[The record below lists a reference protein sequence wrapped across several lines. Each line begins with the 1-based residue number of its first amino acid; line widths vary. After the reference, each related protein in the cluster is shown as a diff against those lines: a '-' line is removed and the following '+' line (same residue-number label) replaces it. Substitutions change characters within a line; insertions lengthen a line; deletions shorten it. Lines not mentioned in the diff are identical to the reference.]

1 MMKKHYKP
9 VVLTRPRFF
18 DFDFLLCCMSRP
30 HSIPIWKKT
39 PFIRL
44 LVPFIA
50 GIMLQSY
57 IGFSLP
63 VIIITIVSF
72 TIAFFLFRLFPFAL
86 RFKWKA
92 LQGLMLN
99 MMLLGLGLL
108 ITWQKDI
115 RHDANWYGNNY
126 HDSDYLVIRI
136 NEPLTEKPKSFK
148 TEVYIEAVIHD
159 DSVIHCKGKLLV
171 YLSKDSIAQ
180 QLRYGDK
187 ILIHKDLQAIKNSGN
202 PGAFDYKQYLLF
214 RGITSQ
220 VYLNRDEFVVL
231 KEKNEEWLDKFLF
244 SIREKVISTI
254 HKYVPGE
261 KEQGLAE
268 AILIGYKDDLDKN
281 LEQSYINTGVVHIIV
296 IAGLHLGMVYWV
308 LMLFTRGLRKRKNLK
323 WLSAVIII
331 PCLWIFSLATGAH
344 PPVMRAALMLTC
356 IVFAE
361 CLQRKT
367 SVYNTLALTAFL
379 LLCYDPFWLWDAG
392 FQLSYAAV
400 VSIVTFMRPIYNR
413 VYIKNKALDLIWK
426 INAVSIAAQIL
437 TIPFS
442 IYHFHQ
448 FPNFFLLTNFVAVPL
463 GMGILLGEIFLCLIS
478 FMQPLAFFAGHI
490 LSWLIWLMNSYIE
503 RIDSLPF
510 SVWSGLQITI
520 AQAAILI
527 IMIAG
532 LSYWLL
538 KKEKSGVW
546 VGVISLLIFS
556 CLRNISFYQS
566 GEQRKIIVYNIP
578 KYRAI
583 DFVDGRNY
591 FFIGDAYLQQDDL
604 AHNFYLK
611 PSRTLFRI
619 TPSGSLNDFWHNGN
633 CIRFND
639 KCILLLD
646 SSVSFRETE
655 HKIVV
660 DVLVISKKPRIYITK
675 LTAALAI
682 KLIVFDGSV
691 PPWKAGAWKKDCHS
705 LHIPYYDVAEKGAFV
720 MNLD

>member
-148 TEVYIEAVIHD
+148 TEGYIEAVIHD

-510 SVWSGLQITI
+510 SVWSDLQITI

>member
-148 TEVYIEAVIHD
+148 TEGYIEAVIHD

>member
-244 SIREKVISTI
+244 SIREKVINTI